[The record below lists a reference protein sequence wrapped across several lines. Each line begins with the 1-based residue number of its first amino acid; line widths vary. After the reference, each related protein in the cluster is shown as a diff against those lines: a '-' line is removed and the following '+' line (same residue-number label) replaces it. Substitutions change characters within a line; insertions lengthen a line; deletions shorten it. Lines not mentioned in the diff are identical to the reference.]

1 MRCSRVT
8 ISGCRTV
15 GPETEAAA
23 FGGSRRAETASDS
36 SNRLASLSLG
46 SSELSAHRL
55 ATGDALR
62 VQAALRIHKLAE
74 PQWAK
79 LRIAG
84 KGDIK
89 RFFDHVDDK
98 RVFFEIDRMS
108 LKTGRGALRRLEP
121 LSDVYDEGPFGD
133 GSLFAKTLR
142 RIQDE
147 RATAN

>member
-1 MRCSRVT
+1 
-8 ISGCRTV
+8 
-15 GPETEAAA
+15 
-23 FGGSRRAETASDS
+23 
-36 SNRLASLSLG
+36 
-46 SSELSAHRL
+46 
-55 ATGDALR
+55 
-62 VQAALRIHKLAE
+62 LRIHKLAE